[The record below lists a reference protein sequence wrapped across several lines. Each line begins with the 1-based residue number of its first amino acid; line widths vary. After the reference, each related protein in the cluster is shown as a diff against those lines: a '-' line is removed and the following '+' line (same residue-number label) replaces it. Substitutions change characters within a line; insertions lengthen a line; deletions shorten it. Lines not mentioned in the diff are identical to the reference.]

1 MNQKLIDLTNVIRE
15 KFKGELH
22 RPVSEELAIQM
33 TENINPDAIVGLF
46 DAGCVIAI
54 TLIARGHDPAK
65 INVIEKSQDK
75 CYNEFSKSM
84 AKKMGFNQI
93 VPPMGNLNRI
103 DMKFDVVIGNPPY
116 QRDTKGDRGGS
127 SSNPLWWEFSN
138 IAFNLVKEG
147 GVVSLITPDNIM
159 SGGEQFT
166 SLLIGSKAKYDL
178 KLIDFSANDHFSVG
192 IKICRWVAIKRN
204 PTGEATNNGIAFD
217 PTKVGV
223 VFSSPE
229 LNSIITTM
237 CGHES
242 DKLNF
247 NTSNRWDKA
256 PITKRVKKQGNDI
269 ALADLKNDSSELYPH
284 AVMNNDKIK
293 YSHFSSKDVGVW
305 RVFVPQFSTNT
316 KFFVDDTMAAT
327 ASTWTHRCNS
337 KEEAEKIKDI
347 VSDSR
352 YIWVIDQLK
361 VSKRISSSIRYL
373 PIVPIE
379 EVLNDDQ
386 LEYIQSQL

>member
-1 MNQKLIDLTNVIRE
+1 MNQKIPDVLRYILEN
-15 KFKGELH
+15 FQGQQH
-22 RPVSEELAIQM
+22 RPVSKELALQL
-33 TENINPDAIVGLF
+33 TENVNPNDVVGLF
-46 DAGCVIAI
+46 DAGCVIAL
-54 TLIARGHDPAK
+54 TLIERGHDPSK
-65 INVIEKSQDK
+65 IYVIEKSLEK
-75 CYNEFSKSM
+75 CYTEFSKSIS
-84 AKKMGFNQI
+84 KRFRFNVIQ
-93 VPPMGNLNRI
+93 PPMGNLNRI

-138 IAFNLVKEG
+138 TAFNLVKEG

-166 SLLIGSKAKYDL
+166 SLLIGSKSKYDL

-204 PTGEATNNGIAFD
+204 PTGEATNNGITFD